1 MAALLKN
8 VALIG
13 ASGSVGKVL
22 IDAFLNDKRF
32 NVTVLRRGSSSAT
45 YPSAFKVVDVDYD
58 SLDSLTAALAGQD
71 AVVSAINPATPV
83 DTQKKFIDA
92 AIAAG
97 VKRFVPSEF
106 GCDLNNELAR
116 VLPVFAPKIAI
127 QTYLKE
133 KAESSPLTYTFAYSG
148 PFLDWGLEH
157 QFLLRT
163 VDSKPKLFDG
173 GNTVFSTTKL
183 DTVAAAVLAI
193 LSKPDETKNREV
205 RFQSAAISQN
215 GLFAL
220 AKEVAPQRNWEP
232 EVVKID
238 DVVRVADDRLAK
250 GLLDHETFVPYLV
263 RAINDPRYGPK
274 FETLDNE
281 LLGLKQVTE
290 AEIKDILRQYLKE

>member
-13 ASGSVGKVL
+13 ASGSVGAVL
-22 IDAFLNDKRF
+22 VKAFLNDKRF

-45 YPSAFKVVDVDYD
+45 YPSEFKVVDVDYD

-71 AVVSAINPATPV
+71 AVVSAINPVTPV

-97 VKRFVPSEF
+97 VKRFVPSEY
-106 GCDLNNELAR
+106 GCDLNNELAQT
-116 VLPVFAPKIAI
+116 LPVFAPKIAI
-127 QTYLKE
+127 QKYLKE

-157 QFLLRT
+157 QFLLKT

-173 GNTVFSTTKL
+173 GNTVFSTTNL

-193 LSKPDETKNREV
+193 LSKPEETKNREV

-215 GLFAL
+215 GLLAL

-238 DVVRVADDRLAK
+238 DIIRVADDRLAK
-250 GLLDHETFVPYLV
+250 GLLDHETFIPYLV

-290 AEIKDILRQYLKE
+290 AEIKDLLKQYLK

>member
-13 ASGSVGKVL
+13 VSGSVGAVL
-22 IDAFLNDKRF
+22 IKAFLNDKRF

-58 SLDSLTAALAGQD
+58 SLDSLTAAFAGQD
-71 AVVSAINPATPV
+71 AVVSAINPITPI
-83 DTQKKFIDA
+83 DTQKRFIDA

-97 VKRFVPSEF
+97 VKRFLPSEY
-106 GCDLNNELAR
+106 GCDLDNELAQK
-116 VLPVFAPKIAI
+116 LPVFAAKIAI
-127 QTYLKE
+127 QKYLKE

-148 PFLDWGLEH
+148 AFLDWGLEH
-157 QFLLRT
+157 QFLLKT
-163 VDSKPKLFDG
+163 VDSKPQLFDG
-173 GNTVFSTTKL
+173 GNTVFSTSKL
-183 DTVAAAVLAI
+183 DTVAEAVLAI
-193 LSKPDETKNREV
+193 LSKPEETKNRAV

-215 GLFAL
+215 GLLAL

-238 DVVRVADDRLAK
+238 DVIRVADDRLSK
-250 GLLDHETFVPYLV
+250 GLLDHETFIPYLF
-263 RAINDPRYGPK
+263 RAIHDPRYGPK

-290 AEIKDILRQYLKE
+290 AEIKDIFKQYLKE

>member
-22 IDAFLNDKRF
+22 VDAFLNDKRF

-71 AVVSAINPATPV
+71 AVVSAINPITPV

-116 VLPVFAPKIAI
+116 ALPVFAPKIAI
-127 QTYLKE
+127 QKYLKE

-157 QFLLRT
+157 QFLLKT

-193 LSKPDETKNREV
+193 LSKPEETKNREV

-238 DVVRVADDRLAK
+238 DIVRVADDRLAK
-250 GLLDHETFVPYLV
+250 GLLGPETFIPYLV

>member
-13 ASGSVGKVL
+13 ASGSVGAVL
-22 IDAFLNDKRF
+22 VKAFLNDKRF

-45 YPSAFKVVDVDYD
+45 YPSEFKVVDVDYD
-58 SLDSLTAALAGQD
+58 SLDSLTAAFAGQD
-71 AVVSAINPATPV
+71 AVVSAINPVTPIE
-83 DTQKKFIDA
+83 TQKKFIDA

-97 VKRFVPSEF
+97 VKRFVPSEY
-106 GCDLNNELAR
+106 GCDLNNELNQ
-116 VLPVFAPKIAI
+116 VLPVFAPKVAI
-127 QTYLKE
+127 QKYLKE

-157 QFLLRT
+157 QFLLKT

-173 GNTVFSTTKL
+173 GNTVFSTTNL

-193 LSKPDETKNREV
+193 LSKPEETKNREV

-215 GLFAL
+215 GLLAL

-238 DVVRVADDRLAK
+238 DITRVADDRLAK
-250 GLLDHETFVPYLV
+250 GLLDHETFIPYLV
-263 RAINDPRYGPK
+263 RAINDPRHGPK

-290 AEIKDILRQYLKE
+290 AEIKDILKQYLK

>member
-13 ASGSVGKVL
+13 ASGSVGAVL
-22 IDAFLNDKRF
+22 VKAFLNDKRF

-45 YPSAFKVVDVDYD
+45 YPSEFKVVDVDYD

-97 VKRFVPSEF
+97 VKRFVPSEY
-106 GCDLNNELAR
+106 GCDLNNELAQT
-116 VLPVFAPKIAI
+116 LPVFAPKIAI
-127 QTYLKE
+127 QKYLKE

-157 QFLLRT
+157 QFLLKT

-173 GNTVFSTTKL
+173 GNTVFSTSNL

-193 LSKPDETKNREV
+193 LSKPEETKNREV

-215 GLFAL
+215 GLLAL

-238 DVVRVADDRLAK
+238 DIVRVADDRLAK
-250 GLLDHETFVPYLV
+250 GLLDHETFIPYLV

-290 AEIKDILRQYLKE
+290 AEIKDLLKQYLK

>member
-32 NVTVLRRGSSSAT
+32 NVTVIRRGSSSAT

-58 SLDSLTAALAGQD
+58 SLDSLIAALAGQD
-71 AVVSAINPATPV
+71 AVVSAVNPITPV
-83 DTQKKFIDA
+83 AIQKRFIDA

-97 VKRFVPSEF
+97 VKRFVPSEY
-106 GCDLNNELAR
+106 GCDLNNTLAR
-116 VLPVFAPKIAI
+116 ALPVFAPKVEV
-127 QTYLKE
+127 QEYLKQ
-133 KAESSPLTYTFAYSG
+133 KAESTPLTYTFAYSG
-148 PFLDWGLEH
+148 PFLDWGIEH
-157 QFLLRT
+157 QFILKT
-163 VDSKPKLFDG
+163 VDSKPRLFDG

-183 DTVAAAVLAI
+183 DSVAAAVLAI
-193 LSKPDETKNREV
+193 LSKPEETKNREV

-215 GLFAL
+215 GLLAL
-220 AKEVAPQRNWEP
+220 AKEVAPLRNWEP
-232 EVVKID
+232 EVVKLD
-238 DVVRVADDRLAK
+238 DIIRVADDRLAK
-250 GLLDHETFVPYLV
+250 GLLDHETFTPYLF

-281 LLGLKQVTE
+281 LLGVKQLTE
-290 AEIKDILRQYLKE
+290 AEIKDLLKQYLKE

>member
-22 IDAFLNDKRF
+22 VDAFLNDKRF
-32 NVTVLRRGSSSAT
+32 NVTILRRGSSSAT
-45 YPSAFKVVDVDYD
+45 YPSEFKVVDVDYD
-58 SLDSLTAALAGQD
+58 SLESLTAALAGQD
-71 AVVSAINPATPV
+71 AVVSTINSAAPV

-106 GCDLNNELAR
+106 GCGLDNELNQT
-116 VLPVFAPKIAI
+116 LPVFAPKIAI
-127 QTYLKE
+127 QKYLKE
-133 KAESSPLTYTFAYSG
+133 KAQSTPLTYTFAYSG

-157 QFLLRT
+157 QLLLRT

-193 LSKPDETKNREV
+193 LSKPEETKNREV
-205 RFQSAAISQN
+205 RFQSTAISQN
-215 GLFAL
+215 RLFAL

-238 DVVRVADDRLAK
+238 DIVRVADDRLSK
-250 GLLDHETFVPYLV
+250 GLLDHETFIPYLV
-263 RAINDPRYGPK
+263 RAIMDPRYGPK

-290 AEIKDILRQYLKE
+290 AEIKDILKQYLN

>member
-22 IDAFLNDKRF
+22 VKAFLDDGRF

-45 YPSAFKVVDVDYD
+45 YPSSFKVVDVDYD

-71 AVVSAINPATPV
+71 AVVSAINSITPV
-83 DTQKKFIDA
+83 DTQKKFVDA

-97 VKRFVPSEF
+97 VKRFLPSEY
-106 GCDLNNELAR
+106 GCDLANELAR
-116 VLPVFAPKIAI
+116 ALPVFSPKVEI
-127 QTYLKE
+127 QQYLKE
-133 KAESSPLTYTFAYSG
+133 KAESTPLTYTFAYSG
-148 PFLDWGLEH
+148 PFFDWGLEH
-157 QFLLRT
+157 QFLLKT

-183 DTVAAAVLAI
+183 DTVAEAVLAI
-193 LSKPDETKNREV
+193 LSKPEETKNREV
-205 RFQSAAISQN
+205 RFQSAAISQKA
-215 GLFAL
+215 LLAL
-220 AKEVAPQRNWEP
+220 AKELAPQRNWQP

-238 DVVRVADDRLAK
+238 DIVRVADERLAK
-250 GLLDHETFVPYLV
+250 GLLDHETFIPYLV

-281 LLGLKQVTE
+281 LLGLKQLTD
-290 AEIKDILRQYLKE
+290 AEIKDTLKQYLKD